1 MSVARYI
8 WLLLCYAQYARSNLM
23 DEYEQF
29 TNTFLY
35 PKDDKTEDLPVQLGK
50 DWASGCICRATS
62 HQQVVVCFG
71 NYECMRFPKVIRV
84 RSEVLRVRTTVINEI
99 LKGDLDYLYYLKVL
113 EIEANHQLRYI
124 EPGAFSNLTNLEQ
137 LSISYNTL
145 LQSIHETTFEG
156 LTNLHNLT
164 LVNNGFNSVL
174 QLTPSFKPSILP
186 ALKRLDL
193 SENTFESIPEDAFKP
208 MEGTSLRKLDL
219 NLCRLDHIHPNS
231 FLPLKNLK
239 KLHIGDNDLNS
250 TLIGMFLT
258 RMVENNIDLLHLDLS
273 GMGFRKQPPQRL
285 MNIIANTTIHSLIL
299 SRNQFEIIA
308 EDAFPKMP
316 NIQLMDLRKVSAI
329 MIDPRS
335 FTPERFPSLRFLLL
349 SGNSLPGIHGTHMA
363 NQLLLLDL
371 SDNRGHANNPVYYE
385 IDRYTF
391 TQSKRLQVLNLSF
404 NGIRAIFNYTF
415 TGLENLKILSMENGT
430 IYHLGPGS
438 FKATK
443 RLEVL
448 NLANNPLTANQ
459 NLSGA
464 QFDGLNELKILVLE
478 NCGIKQFYDDDN
490 IFEMMPNLTHLVLRN
505 NQLYYITAETLK
517 PLKMLQ
523 FLDLSE
529 NLLMSWWKPIFLS
542 SGVKPNRIYLTNN
555 KISHFSLSMIQD
567 IGYLLEASKGDIVID
582 LMDNIFVCD
591 CSSMF
596 TTYRWIQAN
605 ATKALKQYI
614 FSSKFQCSSPDLWE
628 DRRVS
633 EYLHSVKS
641 LHCLMYE
648 KISNVMVLVWT
659 APSLVTISLVVL
671 IIAVVYKYRMYI
683 RYWMFIAKIA
693 LGRNL
698 QKKQVKPDGGKIY
711 KYDAFVSYCNEDRDF
726 VHDMIEQLESKP
738 PFLKLCVYERDFE
751 IGSFISEAVQSS
763 INESKY
769 VILIISNSFAKSQWC
784 RWETQLA
791 EYHRIFLEDG
801 TSYDPLVLIRIGEI
815 QSKYLTTTLKYL
827 LKTKIYHSWDQRNKE
842 EFWKKLRNVIVKK

>member
-1 MSVARYI
+1 MSIARYI

-23 DEYEQF
+23 DEYKDF
-29 TNTFLY
+29 TSTFLY
-35 PKDDKTEDLPVQLGK
+35 PKDDKTEELPIQLGK
-50 DWASGCICRATS
+50 DWASGCICRATY
-62 HQQVVVCFG
+62 HQRVVVCFG
-71 NYECMRFPKVIRV
+71 NYECMKFPRVKV
-84 RSEVLRVRTTVINEI
+84 RSEVLRVRTTVITEI
-99 LKGDLDYLYYLKVL
+99 RKGELDFLYYLKVL
-113 EIEANHQLRYI
+113 EIEANHQLRYLQ
-124 EPGAFSNLTNLEQ
+124 PGIFSNLTNLEQ

-145 LQSIHETTFEG
+145 LQTIHETTFEG

-186 ALKRLDL
+186 SLKRLDL
-193 SENTFESIPEDAFKP
+193 SENTLETIPEDAFKP
-208 MEGTSLRKLDL
+208 MAGTSLRKLDL
-219 NLCRLDHIHPNS
+219 NLCRLDHIHPNA
-231 FLPLKNLK
+231 FLPLKHLRD
-239 KLHIGDNDLNS
+239 LHIGDNDLNS
-250 TLIGMFLT
+250 TLIENFLVT
-258 RMVENNIDLLHLDLS
+258 LIENNINLLHLDLS
-273 GMGFRKQPPQRL
+273 GMGFRKQPPKKL
-285 MNIIANTTIHSLIL
+285 MNIIANSTIQSLIL
-299 SRNQFEIIA
+299 TRNQFEIISK
-308 EDAFPKMP
+308 DSFPKMP
-316 NIQLMDLRKVSAI
+316 NLQLIDLRKVSCI
-329 MIDPRS
+329 LVDPMA
-335 FTPERFPSLRFLLL
+335 FTPEMFPNLRFLLL
-349 SGNSLPGIHGTHMA
+349 SGNNLPGIHGTHLS
-363 NQLLLLDL
+363 NQLMLLDL

-391 TQSKRLQVLNLSF
+391 TESKNLQVLNLAF

-430 IYHLGPGS
+430 IYHIGADS

-443 RLEVL
+443 HLEIL

-459 NLSGA
+459 NLTSA
-464 QFDGLNELKILVLE
+464 KFDGLNELKILILE

-490 IFEMMPNLTHLVLRN
+490 FFEMMPNLTHLVLRN
-505 NQLYYITAETLK
+505 NQLYYITAEILK
-517 PLKMLQ
+517 PLKFLQ

-542 SGVKPNRIYLTNN
+542 SGVKPNRLYLTNN

-591 CSSMF
+591 CNSMF
-596 TTYRWIQAN
+596 TTYRWLQAN

-614 FSSKFQCSSPDLWE
+614 FSSKFQCTSPDLWE

-633 EYLHSVKS
+633 EYLISVKS

-659 APSLVTISLVVL
+659 APSLVTISLVL
-671 IIAVVYKYRMYI
+671 FIIAIVYKFRMYI
-683 RYWMFIAKIA
+683 RYWMFIAKVA

-698 QKKQVKPDGGKIY
+698 KKKQVKTDGGKTY
-711 KYDAFVSYCNEDRDF
+711 KYDAFVSYCNEDREF
-726 VHDMIEQLESKP
+726 VHEMISQLESKP

-751 IGSFISEAVQSS
+751 IGSFISEAVLTS

-801 TSYDPLVLIRIGEI
+801 TTYDPLVLIRIGEI

-827 LKTKIYHSWDQRNKE
+827 LKTKIYHSWDQRNEE
-842 EFWKKLRNVIVKK
+842 EFWKKLRDVIIKK